1 MNARIQAALKKKK
14 TDDFL
19 NALRAAF
26 NYSVPDDL
34 ERIGSDGKLAVLC
47 DCFAFEMFSGGY
59 LQVVDNLPEWAND
72 ILQSLR
78 RINAVPYAEGFA
90 RILRIA
96 KANRL
101 APYSDT
107 EWWDYLEAH
116 PGFEQETYRDYARAV
131 DVVAE
136 RLREYIQKHEA
147 TFGAGH
153 TAQQAAPPNRRPAR
167 PSAIRKSKRGRW
179 SVS

>member
-1 MNARIQAALKKKK
+1 MNPRIQAALKKKNAG
-14 TDDFL
+14 DFL

-26 NYSVPDDL
+26 DYSVPDDL
-34 ERIGSDGKLAVLC
+34 ERIGRDGKLAVLC
-47 DCFAFEMFSGGY
+47 NCFAFEMFSGGY
-59 LQVVDNLPEWAND
+59 LQVVDNLPDWADD

-78 RINAVPYAEGFA
+78 RINAAPYAEGFA
-90 RILRIA
+90 RVLRIA

-116 PGFEQETYRDYARAV
+116 PEFEKETVRDYAAVV
-131 DVVAE
+131 DVVGE

-147 TFGAGH
+147 TFGGD
-153 TAQQAAPPNRRPAR
+153 AAARSAASPNRRPAR
-167 PSAIRKSKRGRW
+167 RSAIRKSGKGRR